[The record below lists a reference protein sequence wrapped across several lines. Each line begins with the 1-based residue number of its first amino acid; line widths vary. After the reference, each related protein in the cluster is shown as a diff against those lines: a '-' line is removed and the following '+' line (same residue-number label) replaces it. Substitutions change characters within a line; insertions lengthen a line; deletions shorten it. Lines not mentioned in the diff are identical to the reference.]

1 MAIFQ
6 IDQHSRVPIYEQLRQ
21 QVLRL
26 AALGLLDEGELLPSV
41 RQLAADLGINPN
53 TVQKAYRELEREELI
68 YTVPGKGSFLSKNES
83 HIRSMKE
90 EWHEKLSRL
99 MVEALEAGFSI
110 EEMQELWLGACEGVQ
125 KQVRDGKIRQE
136 DAIQA
141 NSDSEVLLPA
151 PDSVA
156 AQDSSVAPTAA
167 EKKVGT
173 AGPKDLVSADA
184 SLPGQEPAGKEK

>member
-83 HIRSMKE
+83 HIRSMKD

-110 EEMQELWLGACEGVQ
+110 EEMQELWLGACEEVQ
-125 KQVRDGKIRQE
+125 KQVREGKIRKGKVIE
-136 DAIQA
+136 AASGSTADQA
-141 NSDSEVLLPA
+141 
-151 PDSVA
+151 
-156 AQDSSVAPTAA
+156 
-167 EKKVGT
+167 K
-173 AGPKDLVSADA
+173 
-184 SLPGQEPAGKEK
+184 

>member
-1 MAIFQ
+1 MIWKGNIMAIFQ

-110 EEMQELWLGACEGVQ
+110 EEMQELWLGACEEVQ
-125 KQVRDGKIRQE
+125 KQVRDGKIRKGKGIE
-136 DAIQA
+136 AASGSTADQA
-141 NSDSEVLLPA
+141 
-151 PDSVA
+151 
-156 AQDSSVAPTAA
+156 
-167 EKKVGT
+167 K
-173 AGPKDLVSADA
+173 
-184 SLPGQEPAGKEK
+184 